1 MAKRLKLATRALG
14 AEPGMPD
21 IAALA
26 AWIAEHRGTTADIIT
41 YLLDRSLEPQV
52 TAGIMAPCAGGRFY
66 GRRIMQCLR
75 GVDGRKA
82 TAEIGFDPQAITED
96 AAGIVVQKKGAWCA
110 LPAPHVLGITDT
122 YYDDES
128 EWNDAITGTYRALM
142 RSMRDVGIS
151 GHVLIGD
158 ILSEPEIASLVR
170 QNVFFFQPKPDR
182 ESLACLLE
190 HQRQIAVGRD
200 QLDTVLDLSSEY
212 DLRKIIIIDPDEEA
226 IARALSCMDP
236 DQVSAGG
243 YCTDLCDK
251 YWKNLVDVAIY
262 KKVT

>member
-1 MAKRLKLATRALG
+1 MAKRLNLATRALG

-26 AWIAEHRGTTADIIT
+26 VWIAEHRGTTADIIT
-41 YLLDRSLEPQV
+41 YLLDQSLEPQV

-66 GRRIMQCLR
+66 KNRIMQCLL

-82 TAEIGFDPQAITED
+82 TAEIGLDPCAINED

-110 LPAPHVLGITDT
+110 LPAPHVLGITDA
-122 YYDDES
+122 YFDDEN
-128 EWNDAITGTYRALM
+128 EWNDAITGTYRTLM

-151 GHVLIGD
+151 GHVLICD
-158 ILSEPEIASLVR
+158 TLSEPEIASLVR

-190 HQRQIAVGRD
+190 YQRQIAVGRD
-200 QLDTVLDLSSEY
+200 YINTVLDLSSEY
-212 DLRKIIIIDPDEEA
+212 DLRKIIIIDPDQES
-226 IARALSCMDP
+226 IARALSCLDP
-236 DQVSAGG
+236 DQVRAGG
-243 YCTDLCDK
+243 YCTDMCEN
-251 YWKNLVDVAIY
+251 YWNNLVDAAIY
-262 KKVT
+262 SR

>member
-21 IAALA
+21 VAVLA
-26 AWIAEHRGTTADIIT
+26 AWIAENRCTTADIIT
-41 YLLDRSLEPQV
+41 YLLDQSLTPQIS
-52 TAGIMAPCAGGRFY
+52 AGIMAPCAGGRFY
-66 GRRIMQCLR
+66 KNRIMQCLL

-82 TAEIGFDPQAITED
+82 TGEIGLDLHATSED

-122 YYDDES
+122 YYDDEY
-128 EWNDAITGTYRALM
+128 EWNDAITGSYRALM

-151 GHVLIGD
+151 GHVLICD
-158 ILSEPEIASLVR
+158 TMSEPEIASLVR
-170 QNVFFFQPKPDR
+170 QNVFFFQLKPDR

-190 HQRQIAVGRD
+190 YQRQIAVGRD
-200 QLDTVLDLSSEY
+200 QIETVLDLSSEY
-212 DLRKIIIIDPDEEA
+212 DLRKIIIIDPDQQS
-226 IARALSCMDP
+226 ISCALSCLDP

-243 YCTDLCDK
+243 YCTEMCED
-251 YWKNLVDVAIY
+251 YWKNLVDVAVY
-262 KKVT
+262 EKVT